1 MTTTIEQTIDVNVP
15 VRTAY
20 NQWTQFE
27 EFPEFMQGVEYVNQI
42 DDTHLRWKAEIGG
55 TAHEWDA
62 EITEQRPDERVAWKT
77 TTGKGHSGVVTFHRL
92 GEDETRVI
100 PDGLA
105 ARGDQGVG
113 RQRARVR
120 RPARRRPGAL
130 QAGRRE
136 PWHRVRCLAR
146 RGRPDRDALTKHEP
160 DPPRPSRNS
169 GGLGV

>member
-27 EFPEFMQGVEYVNQI
+27 EFPEFMEGVERVNQI

-92 GEDETRVI
+92 GEDETRVMVQMDWQPEGI
-100 PDGLA
+100 KESAGSALGFDDRRVKSDLERFKQVVES
-105 ARGDQGVG
+105 RGTESGAWRGEVDQTVT
-113 RQRARVR
+113 R
-120 RPARRRPGAL
+120 
-130 QAGRRE
+130 
-136 PWHRVRCLAR
+136 
-146 RGRPDRDALTKHEP
+146 
-160 DPPRPSRNS
+160 
-169 GGLGV
+169 

>member
-92 GEDETRVI
+92 GEDETRVMVQMDWQPEGI
-100 PDGLA
+100 KESAGSALGFDDRRVKSDLERFKQVVES
-105 ARGDQGVG
+105 RGTESGAWRGEVDQTVT
-113 RQRARVR
+113 R
-120 RPARRRPGAL
+120 
-130 QAGRRE
+130 
-136 PWHRVRCLAR
+136 
-146 RGRPDRDALTKHEP
+146 
-160 DPPRPSRNS
+160 
-169 GGLGV
+169 